1 MLITLLILSLPTE
14 STTVRTRAWRAL
26 KASGAAV
33 LRDGVYALPA
43 ACEDSAP
50 SLQAV
55 AQDVTGNG
63 GTARV
68 LQADSGAEDL
78 RSLFSRGSDFNALL
92 ADISTLRGMVKS
104 EPAVALRNT
113 RRLRKT
119 FEHLKAIDFFPG
131 PAQRQASSALQAL
144 EAAVAQGASPDEP
157 RAASARTLLIHNPS
171 DYQARVWATRAR
183 PGVDRLAS
191 AWLIRRFIDPQA
203 RFLWLTNIKRCPVKA
218 VGFDFDGA
226 TFTHVGARVTFE
238 VLLACFQLETPA
250 LLRLGLLVHSLDAGG
265 VQPPEAAGLE
275 PVLAGMR
282 LAILDDA
289 ALFLAAAG
297 VFESLHLSFTQ
308 AAQATK
314 DHASPTHSAAR
325 LTNHPTQEP
334 NS

>member
-1 MLITLLILSLPTE
+1 MLITLLILSLPTQ

-43 ACEDSAP
+43 AREDSAP
-50 SLQAV
+50 TLQAV
-55 AQDVTGNG
+55 AQDVTDNG

-78 RSLFSRGSDFNALL
+78 GLLFGRSSDFNALL
-92 ADISTLRGMVKS
+92 ADISTLRGTVKS
-104 EPAVALRNT
+104 EPTAALRSA

-119 FEHLKAIDFFPG
+119 FEQIKAIDFFPG

-144 EAAVAQGASPDEP
+144 EAAVAQAASPDEP
-157 RAASARTLLIHNPS
+157 RAAAARALRVLNPC

-191 AWLIRRFIDPQA
+191 SWLIRRFIDPQA

-226 TFTHVGARVTFE
+226 PFTHIGARVTFE

-282 LAILDDA
+282 LAILDDD

-308 AAQATK
+308 AAKASKTTQA
-314 DHASPTHSAAR
+314 P
-325 LTNHPTQEP
+325 LNHRPD
-334 NS
+334 